1 MTCHENVFFFVVVV
15 ENVSLM
21 YLSALS
27 NDVLCVAGCAF
38 VKYQSNAEAQA
49 AISAL
54 HGSRTLP
61 VSVSFT
67 VTFRIPPTITP
78 TSITQHSMSL
88 FIYSLTPYRVFV
100 FCFNITHCIV
110 QLRTS

>member
-1 MTCHENVFFFVVVV
+1 
-15 ENVSLM
+15 M

-67 VTFRIPPTITP
+67 ITFRIAPT
-78 TSITQHSMSL
+78 
-88 FIYSLTPYRVFV
+88 
-100 FCFNITHCIV
+100 C
-110 QLRTS
+110 

>member
-1 MTCHENVFFFVVVV
+1 MH
-15 ENVSLM
+15 L
-21 YLSALS
+21 LALS
-27 NDVLCVAGCAF
+27 NDVFCVAGCAF

-78 TSITQHSMSL
+78 TSITQHSYAIVHIL
-88 FIYSLTPYRVFV
+88 ILIPYRGFV
-100 FCFNITHCIV
+100 LCFNITHCIFHLKNFSV
-110 QLRTS
+110 SFI